1 VPQSMNSAECAEK
14 IKVLNNAY
22 FPNDENLSEVWK
34 QVAHKSWITAE
45 NLGRSKWEFHSTH
58 ALGLWGTTLCWK
70 GQIKKGSGLD
80 SLSAQA
86 GDHTPCNTVKNLCWG
101 HTTNFF
107 CHRQLICHSV
117 CLIER
122 KHLQLL
128 SRVLCV
134 CVIISGDPL
143 LGFVI
148 FNVLLSGCCCCQQW
162 RKATESLFTA
172 FRTMIH
178 ISIVFCFFHCSLPV
192 PVWHH

>member
-1 VPQSMNSAECAEK
+1 M
-14 IKVLNNAY
+14 
-22 FPNDENLSEVWK
+22 
-34 QVAHKSWITAE
+34 
-45 NLGRSKWEFHSTH
+45 LGTYYKF
-58 ALGLWGTTLCWK
+58 
-70 GQIKKGSGLD
+70 
-80 SLSAQA
+80 
-86 GDHTPCNTVKNLCWG
+86 
-101 HTTNFF
+101 FF

-178 ISIVFCFFHCSLPV
+178 ISIVFLFFPLFPACPSVASLNKTQTDLCLV
-192 PVWHH
+192 LYIVYTHTAAISVY